1 MKRLFL
7 AAPVALAV
15 TVLSALVGAAP
26 AGAAAPFSDPA
37 AIGKLTLCDVRNHVV
52 THGSVDTKPF
62 VWRAIGSAP
71 PTGPYAGQR
80 RTAALYGYQPVKDL
94 DPSQWN
100 GEFLTAG
107 SHYGNALHPI
117 AAATAVDPSLQDL
130 LVAYPPKWNG
140 LIQLRM
146 FLGAAGAATLTSS
159 YNAAVIRIS
168 GSTWSLVDGG
178 HQSCTNPRSVSA
190 EEVLPTVRKLGTP
203 APNATTDVPSRGKR
217 ASARATA
224 HAPSTSAASLD
235 AGPSGG
241 SSVAGSREAISAA
254 AHHSS
259 VGGGS
264 GDPAWPWILGALAVV
279 AAGAVVAIRRLRP
292 AGRS

>member
-1 MKRLFL
+1 ML
-7 AAPVALAV
+7 
-15 TVLSALVGAAP
+15 ALVAAVP
-26 AGAAAPFSDPA
+26 AAAAAPFSDPA
-37 AIGKLTLCDVRNHVV
+37 TVGKLTLCDVRNHAV
-52 THGSVDTKPF
+52 TQGSVDTKPF

-80 RTAALYGYQPVKDL
+80 RTAALYGYQPVKGV
-94 DPSQWN
+94 DPGQWN

-117 AAATAVDPSLQDL
+117 AAATAVDPSLHDL

-178 HQSCTNPRSVSA
+178 HQSCTDPRSVSA
-190 EEVLPTVRKLGTP
+190 EEVLPSVRRLGTP
-203 APNATTDVPSRGKR
+203 APNATTDVPSKGKR
-217 ASARATA
+217 SSSRAASD
-224 HAPSTSAASLD
+224 APSTAAASQP
-235 AGPSGG
+235 AGSSGG

-254 AHHSS
+254 AHQSP
-259 VGGGS
+259 VGSG

-279 AAGAVVAIRRLRP
+279 AAGAAVAVRRLHP
-292 AGRS
+292 AARR